1 MIMLKI
7 LKNRLSSDNIAIG
20 LYANPKAGSF
30 EELPKPSEINYKNYE

>member
-1 MIMLKI
+1 MKDPTT
-7 LKNRLSSDNIAIG
+7 NFG